1 MNRAGNRRAGFGCSS
16 VGALMLAVLAGGA
29 IIGWPIYLE
38 TAGTAASA
46 VITEKR
52 ESVSIEYD
60 EWFRRFQVMASYSI
74 PGQSIQY
81 RAICDVDEK
90 TYDSLHPGNA
100 VVVHY
105 FRKLLNQPFLPATH
119 LSPCSNFASISVNS
133 RVFVPLALIFTA
145 LLAIV
150 FLYRVLRIRMA
161 AWLLLA
167 WLCFTVGYLVL
178 PRAEPDPRRPVT
190 ATATVD
196 TITSIDTVGETDNSD
211 GIPLQQPYQIV
222 RLKFVPE
229 GMDTGVTA
237 IDKVD
242 EDSVP
247 GLKEGQSAAI
257 VYDAANPRVAR
268 LRDGTRSFPRQAR
281 MIVMLCC
288 IAFTVLSLLS
298 WAVSGFFRKVRR
310 SLPSRR

>member
-1 MNRAGNRRAGFGCSS
+1 VNRSGARRAGFGCSS
-16 VGALMLAVLAGGA
+16 IGAVMLAVLAGGA

-38 TAGTAASA
+38 TAGTPASA
-46 VITEKR
+46 AITEKR

-60 EWFRRFQVMASYSI
+60 EWFRRFQVMAAYSI
-74 PGQSIQY
+74 PGQPVQH

-90 TYDSLHPGNA
+90 TYDSLHPGNV

-105 FRKLLNQPFLPATH
+105 FRNLLNQPFLPATH

-133 RVFVPLALIFTA
+133 RVFVPLALIFMA
-145 LLAIV
+145 LLAIF
-150 FLYRVLRIRMA
+150 FLYRALRIRMA

-190 ATATVD
+190 GTATVD
-196 TITSIDTVGETDNSD
+196 SITQIDTVGETDNSD

-229 GMDTGVTA
+229 GMDTAVTA
-237 IDKVD
+237 IDKID

-257 VYDAANPRVAR
+257 VYDATNPRIAR
-268 LRDGTRSFPRQAR
+268 LQVGTRSFPRQAR
-281 MIVMLCC
+281 VIVILCC
-288 IAFTVLSLLS
+288 IAFAVL
-298 WAVSGFFRKVRR
+298 AVLGWVVSRFFRKVRR